1 MSKHL
6 QQTIFLLWMLGLTGP
21 AQSAVFGVSPTRVT
35 FDASHKSATIT
46 VSNNDSEPI
55 TIQATVKS
63 WTQVDG
69 KDVYEPTRDVLIT
82 PPVVTILPGA
92 EQILRLGFRR
102 PPSPQKED
110 AYRVYLQEIPP
121 PPKPGFN
128 GVGVALRV
136 GVPVFVMSNKNLAPK
151 PRWGVTYLAGEHA
164 LRVVLTNAGTA
175 HLQLYEFTL
184 RALTGDANLVHQTQG
199 SYVLSGQH
207 SEWILKLDPTTHI
220 DSTQLK
226 LMVRTDAGDIEQ
238 TIELDK
244 P

>member
-6 QQTIFLLWMLGLTGP
+6 QQTIFLLWMLGLVSP
-21 AQSAVFGVSPTRVT
+21 AQSAVIAISPTRVT
-35 FDASHKSATIT
+35 FDASHRSATVT
-46 VSNNDSEPI
+46 VANNDSEPVV
-55 TIQATVKS
+55 IQSVIKS

-69 KDVYEPTRDVLIT
+69 KDVYEPTRDVLVT

-110 AYRVYLQEIPP
+110 AYRLFLQEVPP

-128 GVGVALRV
+128 GVGVSLRV
-136 GVPVFVMSNKNLAPK
+136 GVPIFVVSNNKLVPK
-151 PRWGVTYLAGEHA
+151 PQWGVVYLAGEHA
-164 LRVVLTNAGTA
+164 LRVALTNTGTA
-175 HLQLYEFTL
+175 HLQLHEFAL
-184 RALTGDANLVHQTQG
+184 RALTGDANLVHQAQG
-199 SYVLSGQH
+199 AYVLSGQH
-207 SEWILKLDPTTHI
+207 REWILQLDPTTHI
-220 DSTQLK
+220 DSAQLK
-226 LMVRTDAGDIEQ
+226 LRFKTDAVDVEQ

>member
-1 MSKHL
+1 MSKYL
-6 QQTIFLLWMLGLTGP
+6 QQTIFLLWMLGLVGP
-21 AQSAVFGVSPTRVT
+21 AQSAAFGIAPTRVT
-35 FDASHKSATIT
+35 FDASHRSATIT
-46 VSNNDSEPI
+46 VTNNDSEPVV
-55 TIQATVKS
+55 IQATVKS

-82 PPVVTILPGA
+82 PPVITILPGA

-102 PPSPQKED
+102 PPSPIKED

-136 GVPVFVMSNKNLAPK
+136 GVPVFVMSNKKLAPK
-151 PRWGVTYLAGEHA
+151 SRWEVTYIAGEHA

-184 RALTGDANLVHQTQG
+184 RTLTGDANLAHQAQG
-199 SYVLSGQH
+199 LYLLSGQR
-207 SEWILKLDPTTHI
+207 SEWILKLDPTAHM

-226 LMVRTDAGDIEQ
+226 LRAKTAAGDVEQ